1 MIRPSASVKKVD
13 MKDQAS
19 VLRETDEEARKLAR
33 VLLRSARYGALAVLD
48 PATGFPFASR
58 VLLGTDIDGVPVILV
73 SALSTHTKALE
84 ADPRAS
90 LLTGEPGS
98 GDPLAHPRLT
108 IRCIAEPVEHGNAVH
123 QRIRTRFLDR
133 HAKAKLYIDFP
144 DFRFFRLVPQSA
156 SLNGGFGRAY
166 LLEGADLMILSPAN
180 EAVAA
185 QAAQTVRDLVE
196 EHVDL
201 SEALAKLFK
210 TPGDAGWRIC
220 GVDCAGF
227 DAISGDLLNRC
238 EFESPIENA
247 TDIKSHISKIAY
259 SLREI

>member
-1 MIRPSASVKKVD
+1 
-13 MKDQAS
+13 MKDRTS
-19 VLRETDEEARKLAR
+19 VLRETDGEARTLGR
-33 VLLRSARYGALAVLD
+33 ILLRAARYGSLAVLD
-48 PATGFPFASR
+48 PETGFPFASR

-73 SALSTHTKALE
+73 SALSAHTKALD
-84 ADPRAS
+84 ADPRSS

-108 IRCIAEPVEHGNAVH
+108 TQCIAEPVERGSAVH
-123 QRIRTRFLDR
+123 ERIRSRFLDR
-133 HAKAKLYIDFP
+133 HAKAKLYIDFA

-185 QAAQTVRDLVE
+185 EAARIVRDLVE
-196 EHVDL
+196 RHPDL

-210 TPGDAGWRIC
+210 GPNGGVWRIC
-220 GVDCAGF
+220 GVDCGGF
-227 DAISGDLLNRC
+227 DAISGDLLKRY
-238 EFESPIENA
+238 EFESSIGNA
-247 TDIKSHISKIAY
+247 ADIVSHISKTAY
-259 SLREI
+259 SIREI